1 MKHEGFSFFVFGA
14 MIYHG
19 VLNATCV
26 SPYIDIVLTF
36 FFFATPAFTLWSY
49 FYGNL
54 GFVTNSGVIVKLPSN
69 KG

>member
-36 FFFATPAFTLWSY
+36 FFLQHQLLHSGHISTVIWGSSPTPVL
-49 FYGNL
+49 
-54 GFVTNSGVIVKLPSN
+54 
-69 KG
+69 